1 MKDKIIIFL
10 FGVCSVGTIL
20 GICLKCTI
28 KENIKLERKSDE
40 LSKAYYEVVES
51 SKELDSLLNALSHS
65 KILHVEKRDG
75 TYVTLTENVI
85 KLNVLSE
92 LNSTEE
98 DRREALQWLDSL

>member
-1 MKDKIIIFL
+1 MISNEEKYL
-10 FGVCSVGTIL
+10 S
-20 GICLKCTI
+20 LKTQ
-28 KENIKLERKSDE
+28 
-40 LSKAYYEVVES
+40 
-51 SKELDSLLNALSHS
+51 
-65 KILHVEKRDG
+65 KRDG